1 MYLIVVGAGDIGIP
15 LVDIATRSG
24 HEVVVVETDDEKAE
38 YVAAEYDCL
47 VLNDDATV
55 KETLLEAGARRA
67 DAIIST
73 TDEDAT
79 NVMVC
84 LLATE
89 LAVPSVVSVVH
100 NPHHRPLF
108 ERIGA
113 NTIENP
119 ASLIAEYL
127 YRAVKR
133 PSIVDFMRVG
143 DTAEVFEIRVSE
155 SAPIVGM
162 RLDDAADDGL
172 LPDDVLV
179 VAVERNG
186 ESDPITPRGSTAVR
200 SGDLLTVYSAK
211 GATPDVTDVFGHYED
226 HSTVPSDN
234 SAV

>member
-1 MYLIVVGAGDIGIP
+1 MYLIVVGAGGIGIP

-162 RLDDAADDGL
+162 RLDDAAGDGL

-179 VAVERNG
+179 VAVERND
-186 ESDPITPRGSTAVR
+186 ESNPITPHGSTAVR

-226 HSTVPSDN
+226 HSTVSSDN